1 MQVTTSISLD
11 RIEELPDGSIT
22 AYFND
27 NPNVGLSFSS
37 QQDMDTYLSNAE
49 LWIPALKA
57 MLLLDWSQ
65 EAVTGKTAVLSCSD
79 PNDYWVV
86 AA

>member
-1 MQVTTSISLD
+1 MQVNTSVQLE
-11 RIEELPDGSIT
+11 RVEQYPDGTIT

-27 NPNVGLSFSS
+27 DPAAGLSFNS
-37 QQDMDTYLSNAE
+37 QQDMETYLANSG

-65 EAVTGKTAVLSCSD
+65 ENVLGKTAVLSCSD
-79 PNDYWVV
+79 PNDYWVT
-86 AA
+86 AT